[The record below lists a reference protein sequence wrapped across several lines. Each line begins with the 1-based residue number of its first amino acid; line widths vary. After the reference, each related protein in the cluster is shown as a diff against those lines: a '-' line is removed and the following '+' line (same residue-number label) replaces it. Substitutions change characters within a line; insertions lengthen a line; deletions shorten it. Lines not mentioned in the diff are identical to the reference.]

1 MVNELLFDY
10 LKEPLEKHRS
20 RTLCSS
26 NPLVSCCGEGS
37 PPGSGM
43 QAAEALPRA
52 SGSGPAAEAIPSEAA
67 L

>member
-10 LKEPLEKHRS
+10 LKELLEKHRP

-26 NPLVSCCGEGS
+26 KPLVSCCGEGS

-43 QAAEALPRA
+43 QATEALPQA
-52 SGSGPAAEAIPSEAA
+52 SGSEPAAEAIPSEAA